1 MFATKAKY
9 IYSLVD
15 EIKKSDKEENIKLKA
30 GSTLKGVS
38 KPEQAKKVQ
47 DHIYM
52 VKVVLS

>member
-1 MFATKAKY
+1 VKY
-9 IYSLVD
+9 IQSLVD
-15 EIKKSDKEENIKLKA
+15 EIKNSEKEETITLKTI
-30 GSTLKGVS
+30 STLKGIS